1 MADFYSN
8 RRERFLNEEPYLLL
22 VNATRENVAELEGY
36 LNNDLASAD
45 ENAWSRWHSFMAGAK
60 FSLLIGQYSAGRP
73 VTEVATAYPP
83 MLRTIEAQ
91 CLPNPTY
98 QTEPLYLEELDGY
111 HYAMTLLSLAKLLRH
126 DDLVPRVAALFDVAR
141 SENRGKDA
149 LYETLLGKLG
159 LSTVPAKG
167 MLRFLKAHPLLLKAI
182 EAPPQKRP
190 LFIAEFLR
198 KWYSAMKGTYWHG
211 LHDKVPQSFFGYW
224 AFEAGLVT
232 YLWDIDDSSYR
243 DLPFYPKDLVDYA
256 RTHGAVAS
264 PDTSASLSA
273 QDGPPVSTRGGEPCP
288 LAGWWFTPAKAGS
301 RRYFKADEVMPV
313 IEGSSYG
320 ATFWQWST
328 DQTAPKL

>member
-1 MADFYSN
+1 MSNFYSI
-8 RRERFLNEEPYLLL
+8 RRERFLNEEPYVVQTKGRTASIQDYQRSLVEELADAGEFAWHGWNWFIASNKLELL
-22 VNATRENVAELEGY
+22 V
-36 LNNDLASAD
+36 LN
-45 ENAWSRWHSFMAGAK
+45 
-60 FSLLIGQYSAGRP
+60 YSAGEP
-73 VTEVATAYPP
+73 IGELALSFENVLA
-83 MLRTIEAQ
+83 AQ
-91 CLPNPTY
+91 EPSALPHPT
-98 QTEPLYLEELDGY
+98 QRTEPVFLEELDGY
-111 HYAMTLLSLAKLLRH
+111 HYAMTLLSLVKLLRH
-126 DDLVPRVAALFDVAR
+126 DDLVPRVVALFDVAR
-141 SENRGKDA
+141 AENRGKDA
-149 LYETLLGKLG
+149 LYEALLEKLG
-159 LSTVPAKG
+159 LPTVHATG

-182 EAPPQKRP
+182 EAEPRKRP
-190 LFIAEFLR
+190 LFIAEFLK
-198 KWYSAMKGTYWHG
+198 KWYPSMKGTYWHG

-320 ATFWQWST
+320 ATFWQWSA